1 MGFLTNHNTT
11 MGVSLEGR
19 VPLLDHLVVEFAWSL
34 PLSLKIRNK
43 QSKWILRQVLDRY
56 VPKRLIE
63 RPKMGFGIPIDRW
76 LREDLRDWVEDLLD
90 ERRLQAEGIFQA
102 EIVRQKWRDHLSG
115 NRNWQYELWDILM
128 FQAWNEKQ

>member
-1 MGFLTNHNTT
+1 MIPNPVTQ
-11 MGVSLEGR
+11 
-19 VPLLDHLVVEFAWSL
+19 PLLDHFLVEFAWRL

-43 QSKWILRQVLDRY
+43 QSELILRQVLDRY
-56 VPKRLIE
+56 VPKRVIE
-63 RPKMGFGIPIDRW
+63 RPKMGFGIPIYRW

-102 EIVRQKWRDHLSG
+102 EIVPQEWRDHLSG
-115 NRNWQYELWDILM
+115 NLNWQYGLWDILM